1 MTPEQFIDLLEKLI
15 GKQLQKKMFH
25 LGKIAS
31 IDGDRASVYIDG
43 STIPTPNVSYNPNI
57 KFNAGEEVWVVYIN
71 FDPNDKFILCKRG
84 TEPPDPPPSGDGQ
97 MQMHGNEWHTAPFET
112 TAGAQEKVD
121 THANSKSTHG
131 VGSNYIAKTTNPNQ
145 WPLWTEIENKPSEF
159 PPSAHSHNLDEI
171 TETEGKKIMTAEER
185 IKLEG
190 IEPGANKYIHPE
202 THPASM
208 ITESD
213 TQQFVSGEEKA
224 AWNDASAKKHTHS
237 NKSILDTI
245 TQILIDAWNGAV
257 NHVSDPIKHITAN
270 ERMAWNAKAD
280 INDIPTNVSELEND
294 AGYVTRGEL
303 GDAGYGDMLKSIYD
317 QNNNG
322 IVDNA
327 EKLGGKLPS
336 YYEQVYHTGA
346 TPPTNTNLLWID
358 TGA

>member
-43 STIPTPNVSYNPNI
+43 STIPTPNVPYNPNI

-131 VGSNYIAKTTNPNQ
+131 VGSNYIAKTSNPNQ

-171 TETEGKKIMTAEER
+171 TETEEKKIMTAEER
-185 IKLEG
+185 TKLEG

-224 AWNDASAKKHTHS
+224 AWNDASAQKHTHS

-294 AGYVTRGEL
+294 AGYVTREEL
-303 GDAGYGDMLKSIYD
+303 GNAGYGDMLKSIYD